1 MARRRSSGSST
12 SVASVAPI
20 VATWLVWSVSSATR
34 VEIGTCAASEPSGV
48 SPWRAMCRRS
58 APDTI
63 ASTTSLTLTPTS
75 SFTARTSARLTEANE
90 LCRCGPT
97 VPLKHGPATPSASGF
112 RLRCWRT
119 VTPRAAVRTRYSA
132 IFRGVWIVGSSAAQE
147 QLEIGGLVEAGVL
160 DPDRG
165 RVGGR
170 IGLEVEQLLR
180 DAGAGD
186 AVHEAV
192 VELRDQRH
200 LAADDAVDV
209 PHLPQRP
216 APIELVAHEHAEE
229 VADLPPPARRRDR
242 DAAEVLVDV
251 EVLVLDPHRPVEVER
266 DLLELP
272 AELRHPG
279 QSPQERAPDLVEPEA
294 IRFRR
299 IDQREPADVLVPR
312 GGLGRQEERVRP
324 GESLHASRSLW
335 VRWVDFRRCPKAP

>member
-58 APDTI
+58 APDTS
-63 ASTTSLTLTPTS
+63 AEHDVVDLDAELVLHGADVGEADRGERALPVRPHRAVE
-75 SFTARTSARLTEANE
+75 ARTGDAERQRVPVALLEDRHAARRRAHEVLRD
-90 LCRCGPT
+90 LPR
-97 VPLKHGPATPSASGF
+97 
-112 RLRCWRT
+112 RLDRGEQ
-119 VTPRAAVRTRYSA
+119 RAR
-132 IFRGVWIVGSSAAQE
+132 E

-279 QSPQERAPDLVEPEA
+279 QSLQERAPDLVEPEA

-312 GGLGRQEERVRP
+312 GRLGRQEQARRSRRV
-324 GESLHASRSLW
+324 ASRES
-335 VRWVDFRRCPKAP
+335 